1 MFSART
7 IIWLESAGANK
18 FYTSVYELETERYL
32 GPGCHFPMGYFNALA
47 SYSYVRWYCLDDY
60 RNDNRYTNFFS
71 NKKIKPEFDV
81 FGE

>member
-18 FYTSVYELETERYL
+18 FYASVYELETERYL
-32 GPGCHFPMGYFNALA
+32 GPRCHFPMGYFNALA

-60 RNDNRYTNFFS
+60 RNDNRYTFFS
-71 NKKIKPEFDV
+71 LKKKNKNRI
-81 FGE
+81 

>member
-18 FYTSVYELETERYL
+18 FYASVYELETKRYL
-32 GPGCHFPMGYFNALA
+32 GPRCHFQMGYFNALA

-60 RNDNRYTNFFS
+60 RNDNRYTFFS
-71 NKKIKPEFDV
+71 LKKKIKTEFDV
-81 FGE
+81 FGL